1 MRFANSLFLYFS
13 KHTPGG
19 GGGEKMENLLAQ
31 SINTQDGHGG
41 RAELHRSEMEEI
53 ARRIIAEERE
63 RLMEEINERI
73 L

>member
-41 RAELHRSEMEEI
+41 RAE
-53 ARRIIAEERE
+53 
-63 RLMEEINERI
+63 
-73 L
+73 